1 MKKIF
6 IYKFLISLFLIFFNA
21 SFSFAENKFVS
32 LSPNATEI
40 FYELNAQNQLLA
52 ISTACTYPE
61 ETKNKLKVGNT
72 FFIDK
77 EKILK
82 LKPNYIIA
90 PDSTAPMLTEFNK
103 LNIKPICY
111 KYKTVNDIFSI
122 ILDMGKLTDKNQSA
136 QKLVQKL
143 KNDIEKSKTKKPKD
157 ILYLVQVQP
166 MITVGKESFITDV
179 IKVSGQNSI
188 TKDFNSYYPTISEEF
203 AIKSNP
209 DVVVVSFYS
218 DTQLIKKFFH
228 NAKIIFMSQEQ
239 NDIINSTGPRINKSI
254 KFFADL

>member
-218 DTQLIKKFFH
+218 DTQLIKKFFP

-239 NDIINSTGPRINKSI
+239 NDIINRPGPRINKSI

>member
-6 IYKFLISLFLIFFNA
+6 IYKFLISLFLIFLNT

-32 LSPNATEI
+32 LSPNATEV

-52 ISTACTYPE
+52 VSTACTYPD

-103 LNIKPICY
+103 LKIKPICY

-122 ILDMGKLTDKNQSA
+122 ILDIGRLTDKNQNA

-143 KNDIEKSKTKKPKD
+143 NNDK
-157 ILYLVQVQP
+157 L
-166 MITVGKESFITDV
+166 
-179 IKVSGQNSI
+179 
-188 TKDFNSYYPTISEEF
+188 
-203 AIKSNP
+203 
-209 DVVVVSFYS
+209 
-218 DTQLIKKFFH
+218 
-228 NAKIIFMSQEQ
+228 
-239 NDIINSTGPRINKSI
+239 
-254 KFFADL
+254 